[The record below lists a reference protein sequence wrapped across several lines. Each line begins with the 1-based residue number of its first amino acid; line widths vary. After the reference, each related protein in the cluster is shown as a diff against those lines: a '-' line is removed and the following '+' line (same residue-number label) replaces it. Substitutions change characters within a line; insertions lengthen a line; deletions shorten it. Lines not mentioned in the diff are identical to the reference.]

1 MNFNALTSRTHL
13 LIGTLRAAVLYGNSV
28 ILDFARWHCE
38 GKFNYRVP
46 RAWFSV
52 LCSDIITLNTLIGVT
67 NISHL
72 PLLCNAL
79 VRHSALSGEQLA
91 RWKWPVE
98 FRPEKLIT
106 CPGIWPES
114 QG

>member
-1 MNFNALTSRTHL
+1 MHSPPGHIYL
-13 LIGTLRAAVLYGNSV
+13 LGLWEQQCYMETV

-46 RAWFSV
+46 RAWFSA